1 MSFKVIDNK
10 LLKKYTKILERINNL
25 ICEEF
30 ASEPVY
36 GENDKY
42 INTKII
48 FKKKKIPKKMHHT
61 SACHW
66 QC

>member
-10 LLKKYTKILERINNL
+10 LLKKYTKILKRINNL

-36 GENDKY
+36 SENDK
-42 INTKII
+42 
-48 FKKKKIPKKMHHT
+48 
-61 SACHW
+61 
-66 QC
+66 